1 MAESNED
8 EQSPEGI
15 IPVHLMVS
23 MFFQLLSLA
32 GEGMKL

>member
-23 MFFQLLSLA
+23 MFFQLALA